1 MLSKKNQKD
10 DQYINQLIDARQLAQ
25 REGIDALRQHARV
38 GKSCRCK
45 NCFTCAAWAVLGY
58 LTVLD
63 GKGFDWQSDEKR
75 GGAR

>member
-1 MLSKKNQKD
+1 MSLSKKNQQD

-25 REGIDALRQHARV
+25 REGIDSLRQHARV

-58 LTVLD
+58 LLVLED
-63 GKGFDWQSDEKR
+63 KGHDWRKKEVSN
-75 GGAR
+75 G